1 MASSSSNATGNER
14 LNFTRTPSAIAAEL
28 RRGFEA
34 AFQQVYGSRPERDPM
49 MAVLLQALA
58 TQVSRVYED
67 ATQLFPE
74 RVIDD
79 LIASL
84 GVSPSVAVPAQTVV
98 VFREVESR
106 EAVQLDVPLVGYSR
120 SGDEMQFLP
129 DRSIDLLPAV
139 LRFTGVAENGQLHVV
154 PGATLDD
161 GGTPFPPG
169 TAPVRHG
176 KSPMLVLAIDAPA
189 GVDLSRLGIHVETAP
204 LAGPAELALSRSP
217 WYLLDGDGIARED
230 GTMLSRGGRGGGR
243 VLYFTNEAPPPAEP
257 GVDSS
262 AAINVHVGEG
272 PFGPQTFLFPTEG
285 EALGRRGAPPPDLRE
300 SITRLVPEEFTHVLR
315 APLYWVAVPLPM
327 GLAGVS
333 DAFQAVTLNAVT
345 ASNIEI
351 LSELLHFERRG
362 YVVEVRP
369 EGQRGRHLLG
379 VQSVLGE
386 TNARYR
392 HEGDVDAPPGS
403 GRYRIDRGRVH
414 VQPAQSATGRL
425 DRQADLRLLV
435 TDGERGNGID
445 AGRIARI
452 AGSYDNPLL
461 QVANLTPTRGGANPP
476 EYEQGRLRLAEALR
490 SRERAVTHADFEVL
504 VQAMEPRVKQTRVT
518 YEAAVVDSRVQ
529 PVHRV
534 ALVVSRRDFGDP
546 DTEIRRLR
554 DTVER
559 HLQARV
565 LLGHAIEVGMEIL
578 P

>member
-1 MASSSSNATGNER
+1 MAPSPTSATGNE
-14 LNFTRTPSAIAAEL
+14 LLDFTRTPTAIAADL

-34 AFQQVYGSRPERDPM
+34 AFQQVYGTRPERDPM

-67 ATQLFPE
+67 ASQLFPE

-84 GVSPSVAVPAQTVV
+84 GVSPSVAVPAQTVI

-106 EAVQLDVPLVGYSR
+106 EAGQLDVPLVGYTR
-120 SGDEMQFLP
+120 GGEQMQFLP
-129 DRSIDLLPAV
+129 DRSIDLIPAV
-139 LRFTGVAENGQLHVV
+139 LRFAGVAEAGRLHVI
-154 PGATLDD
+154 PGASLDD

-169 TAPVRHG
+169 MATVRHG
-176 KSPMLVLAIDAPA
+176 KSAMLVLAIDAPE
-189 GVDLSRLGIHVETAP
+189 GVDLSRLGLHVETTP
-204 LAGPAELALSRSP
+204 LGGPAELALSRSP
-217 WYLLDGDGIARED
+217 WYLLDSDGVARED
-230 GTMLSRGGRGGGR
+230 ATMLSSVGRGGSR
-243 VLYFTNEAPPPAEP
+243 TLYFADESPATAEA
-257 GVDSS
+257 

-272 PFGPQTFLFPTEG
+272 PYGPQSFVLPAQG
-285 EALGRRGAPPPDLRE
+285 EALGRRGAAPRDLRE
-300 SITRLVPEEFTHVLR
+300 SIARLVPEEFAHVLQ
-315 APLYWVAVPLPM
+315 APLFWIAVPLPM
-327 GLAGVS
+327 GLSGVS

-351 LSELLHFERRG
+351 LSEHLHFERRG
-362 YVVEVRP
+362 HVVEVRP

-386 TNARYR
+386 ANVRYR

-403 GRYRIDRGRVH
+403 GRFRIDRGRVH

-425 DRQADLRLLV
+425 DRSANLRLLI
-435 TDGERGNGID
+435 TDGDRGNGID
-445 AGRIARI
+445 AGRIAHI
-452 AGSYDNPLL
+452 EGSYDNPLL

-476 EYEQGRLRLAEALR
+476 DYEQGRLRLAEALR

-518 YEAAVVDSRVQ
+518 YEAAVVDRRVQ

-534 ALVVSRRDFGDP
+534 VLVVSRRDFGDP

-554 DTVER
+554 DAVER
-559 HLQARV
+559 HLQRRI
-565 LLGHAIEVGMEIL
+565 LLGHAVEVSTEVL